1 MHVAEFTLYNSY
13 IPSSYRQI
21 ILDYYAVDKTNNI
34 LPTPTYNNNVNN
46 DKFDLKFNYL
56 INDDINFSMSSQY
69 GNISNMAGLEFMG
82 QISGLARKGASVI
95 KDNKNLDNINSLMN
109 YSIWQKTEPLSTN
122 LTIILYAK
130 TDPLIDVVIPA
141 YVLMSHCIIDFMP
154 SISGTGD
161 VYSFPGLTAFE
172 AINISKIKDGI
183 DFKDDPPKKDAK
195 TPPPPTFDGKFTSKL
210 LSLYIKGLLNIDLA
224 MIKNITPTFS
234 KHTAKSN
241 YDKTKYTGDYPI
253 SAELTLQIE
262 SIIPADSS
270 MLWAGALNPLKDKN
284 KNIYVMKTDSS
295 ALGMSSQEEPP
306 VAPSTKPENPASNTG
321 KSPSNNTNVGKKTPP
336 AKKTPPRK

>member
-34 LPTPTYNNNVNN
+34 LPTSTDNNNSTN

-154 SISGTGD
+154 SNSGD

-172 AINISKIKDGI
+172 AINIAKIKDGI
-183 DFKDDPPKKDAK
+183 EFKQDPPKKDAK
-195 TPPPPTFDGKFTSKL
+195 TSPPPTFDGKFTSKL

-241 YDKTKYTGDYPI
+241 YDKIKYTGDYPI

-284 KNIYVMKTDSS
+284 KSIYVMKTDTS
-295 ALGMSSQEEPP
+295 ALGQVENSEDP
-306 VAPSTKPENPASNTG
+306 APAPASKTS
-321 KSPSNNTNVGKKTPP
+321 SPPKNPKKTKVRKANPSA
-336 AKKTPPRK
+336 AKK